1 MSCPVRLYPLRKPKN
16 HRLPV
21 PRYTLALPRQ
31 VTCIHTSYIGVQ
43 QHSNDAASTEAKS
56 RLCQQ
61 IDSWLKSEN
70 GPSAYESFALIDGRE
85 ATGTTMWVGYWTD
98 AALYSRATASLQ
110 LRSLYSHE
118 PKETRPSLGLWH
130 ESFTTEVSRLETN
143 YSGLDYLPGLGQ
155 VPGSSAAE
163 HDLATYWG
171 AARDRIPD
179 SAHDLF
185 PRPSANPD
193 RPAQS
198 PEGLGQHLTGRSHQN
213 LVHIRSGQWWE
224 NCSETETSAYEV
236 KLEPTLR
243 KGLQYLNDNAKETG
257 AMGLRYLRNTD
268 IDKPLVDYGRKE
280 TCGAG
285 FFANLEDLEN
295 WAKTHSS
302 HLAIWR
308 GAMAHYKAFPDNR
321 MFRTWHEVSVIK
333 EGDAVFEYVNCT
345 QGTGVMGATHLQ
357 ANDFDV

>member
-1 MSCPVRLYPLRKPKN
+1 
-16 HRLPV
+16 
-21 PRYTLALPRQ
+21 
-31 VTCIHTSYIGVQ
+31 
-43 QHSNDAASTEAKS
+43 
-56 RLCQQ
+56 
-61 IDSWLKSEN
+61 
-70 GPSAYESFALIDGRE
+70 
-85 ATGTTMWVGYWTD
+85 
-98 AALYSRATASLQ
+98 
-110 LRSLYSHE
+110 
-118 PKETRPSLGLWH
+118 
-130 ESFTTEVSRLETN
+130 
-143 YSGLDYLPGLGQ
+143 
-155 VPGSSAAE
+155 
-163 HDLATYWG
+163 
-171 AARDRIPD
+171 
-179 SAHDLF
+179 
-185 PRPSANPD
+185 
-193 RPAQS
+193 
-198 PEGLGQHLTGRSHQN
+198 
-213 LVHIRSGQWWE
+213 VHIRSGQWWE
-224 NCSETETSAYEV
+224 NCNKTETSAYEV

-333 EGDAVFEYVNCT
+333 EGDAIFEYVNCT